1 LTSFDVSKREAYLLI
16 EFVLAGAIAEASFD
30 AVLAAAA
37 AEFDEAIEAFE
48 EAIAALASDAAVL
61 EASAALLSAFLQA
74 PTEIAAKAAPTI
86 MIVRSVAEVM
96 SWSPRVRLAA
106 PCATLARNMP
116 GLASSA
122 RVDFTSP

>member
-1 LTSFDVSKREAYLLI
+1 MLI
-16 EFVLAGAIAEASFD
+16 EFVLAGAVAEASFD

-37 AEFDEAIEAFE
+37 AEFDEAVAEFE
-48 EAIAALASDAAVL
+48 EAMAALASEAAAAVL
-61 EASAALLSAFLQA
+61 SAALPVSAGFLQA

-86 MIVRSVAEVM
+86 IILRSVSEVM

-106 PCATLARNMP
+106 PCATLAGNMP
-116 GLASSA
+116 RLLPSA

>member
-16 EFVLAGAIAEASFD
+16 EFVLAGAVAEASFD

-48 EAIAALASDAAVL
+48 EAIAALASEAAVL
-61 EASAALLSAFLQA
+61 EASALVSAFLQA

-86 MIVRSVAEVM
+86 MIVRSVAEVR